1 MNKRCKRSE
10 DLIINRYICK
20 ISKNKEFLTI
30 KNFRKGLGILLNV
43 LSHRRTITNGRGSK
57 RYFSHF
63 ISRQDSKIS
72 EKNKK
77 QKISAMQMRDS
88 SKPCSDDELPS
99 ESSSDSIPENPNNVD
114 MITFGNAKNKSE
126 EALTTDN
133 QVEFGEI
140 QYLDLQMPNPKYHQN
155 PPKKI
160 NLRAD
165 PSINLHQ
172 DLPSK
177 ESPTEFANSQKRI
190 QRIKEQEKQSL
201 KEESEKEEL
210 LKRFKES
217 EREKEELKRHKEESE
232 KEMQRLKEQSEKE
245 KEEMQRLKEQ
255 SEKEMQRLKEQSE
268 KEIQRLEE
276 ELKRFKESEK
286 ESEKEKELLKRLKEE
301 KEETQRHNKEESE
314 KEN

>member
-1 MNKRCKRSE
+1 
-10 DLIINRYICK
+10 
-20 ISKNKEFLTI
+20 
-30 KNFRKGLGILLNV
+30 
-43 LSHRRTITNGRGSK
+43 
-57 RYFSHF
+57 
-63 ISRQDSKIS
+63 
-72 EKNKK
+72 
-77 QKISAMQMRDS
+77 MRDS

-232 KEMQRLKEQSEKE
+232 KEMQRHKEESEKEIQRLKEQSEKE
-245 KEEMQRLKEQ
+245 KEEHKLHEEE
-255 SEKEMQRLKEQSE
+255 SEKK
-268 KEIQRLEE
+268 IQHLEE
-276 ELKRFKESEK
+276 ELK

-301 KEETQRHNKEESE
+301 KGGTQRLNKEESE